1 MTSSVNFSRVASLS
15 WPAGVGAMA
24 SARMG
29 RRVGVREIIV
39 GLDCWSVWFSKDGRL
54 AGFDIRFG
62 MMGSR
67 DGGEKE
73 KEKENGEGERL
84 TELDDHVVDGHVFVI
99 VVFQWEDV

>member
-1 MTSSVNFSRVASLS
+1 
-15 WPAGVGAMA
+15 MA

-39 GLDCWSVWFSKDGRL
+39 GLDCWSVWFLKDGRL

-67 DGGEKE
+67 DGGEKG
-73 KEKENGEGERL
+73 KGKGKGKR
-84 TELDDHVVDGHVFVI
+84 GGRKAYRA
-99 VVFQWEDV
+99 